1 MKRIASI
8 QDISCLG
15 RCSLTVALPVI
26 SAMGVECAI
35 VPTAVLSAHTAFPG
49 FVSRDLTDQLP
60 AIAAH
65 WRAQHVHFDA
75 LYTGYIASVEQ
86 VQQVLDF
93 FDAVKSADTLL
104 IADPAMA
111 DHGKLYSGFGDDFP
125 AAMAWVVARSD
136 VAIPNVTEACLLTGT
151 PYREDVDEDFARELL
166 RRVAALGAKRVVLT
180 GVSFGEDRLGAMGYD
195 GGAGTYFSCAGK
207 RNPASFHGTG
217 DIFAATVTGG
227 LMRGMTLQQATSLA
241 VEFVLACIDATAR
254 DPQAGW
260 YGVDFERA
268 LPFLCD
274 AVRKLPEN

>member
-60 AIAAH
+60 AIAEH

-93 FDAVKSADTLL
+93 FDAVKSGDTLL

-111 DHGKLYSGFGDDFP
+111 DHGKLYSGFGEDFP
-125 AAMAWVVARSD
+125 AAMARVVARAD
-136 VAIPNVTEACLLTGT
+136 VALPNVTEACLLTGT
-151 PYREDVDEDFARELL
+151 PCREDVDQDFARELL
-166 RRVAALGAKRVVLT
+166 RKVAALGAKRVILT
-180 GVSFGEDRLGAMGYD
+180 GVSFDGDRLGAMGYD
-195 GGAGTYFSCAGK
+195 SSTGEFFSCAGK

-227 LMRGMTLQQATSLA
+227 LMRGMTLRQATALA

-260 YGVDFERA
+260 YGVEFEKA
-268 LPFLCD
+268 LPLLCD
-274 AVRKLPEN
+274 RVRDLPEN

>member
-65 WRAQHVHFDA
+65 WRQQNVHFDA
-75 LYTGYIASVEQ
+75 LYTGYIASVPQ

-93 FDAVKSADTLL
+93 FDAVKSPDTLL
-104 IADPAMA
+104 IVDPAMA
-111 DHGKLYSGFGDDFP
+111 DHGKLYAGFGDDFP
-125 AAMAWVVARSD
+125 AAMARVVARAD
-136 VAIPNVTEACLLTGT
+136 VALPNITEACLLTDT
-151 PYREDVDEDFARELL
+151 PWQ
-166 RRVAALGAKRVVLT
+166 VVLT
-180 GVSFGEDRLGAMGYD
+180 GVSFAPDRLGAMGYD
-195 GGAGTYFSCAGK
+195 SRTGTYFTAQG
-207 RNPASFHGTG
+207 RRVPASFHGTG

-227 LMRGMTLQQATSLA
+227 LMRGMTLEQSSALA

-254 DPQAGW
+254 DPHAGW
-260 YGVDFERA
+260 YGVEFEKA
-268 LPFLCD
+268 LPLLCRRVQEL
-274 AVRKLPEN
+274 AKSE